1 MRQLTVA
8 ALLVSLSICLC
19 QCGPGAKPSLLARG
33 HATNQKERELEKF
46 IAAHVK
52 KIKPM
57 SKAANLAYWRAATSG
72 KTEDYDKL
80 KELELAIRK
89 VYSNPKEFA
98 ELKAWKE
105 SAQVNEPELKRQL
118 DLLYNGYLANQ
129 IAPELLKEIVDLS
142 TRIEQRFHTYR
153 GTMDGTTVTL
163 NEITTI
169 LTTERNSHKRELA
182 WRASKQVGNAIV
194 GDMLKLVRLRNEA
207 ARKLG
212 FDNYRTLTLTT
223 GEQDPKELDRIFE
236 DLYGLTNQPYAKAK
250 AELDGVLAAQYGIAP
265 ADLLPWHYHD
275 PFFQRSPLVFGL
287 NLDLYYKNTDVRNL
301 AEKFYAGIGL
311 PVNDILRR
319 SDLYERMGKDQHGF
333 STAIDRE
340 GDVRILVNLKN
351 DEYWTETILHELGHA
366 VYSKYHDRK
375 EPYLLRDAAHSF
387 CTEAVA
393 MFFGRLSRNAAWMK
407 EMIGLS
413 PDQTAEIE
421 KVSGK
426 YMQLQQLIFARWA
439 MVMYYFEKQLYTN
452 PDQDLNSLWWDMVEK
467 YQLLKRPPGA
477 ADAGWASKLHFTVAP
492 CYYHNYMLGELL
504 ASQWHHYIIRNVVGL
519 ESDRGVSYVG
529 QKTVSK
535 YFREKVFVPG
545 TVYPWNEMIKRAT
558 GEPLT
563 AKYFVEQFV
572 K

>member
-8 ALLVSLSICLC
+8 ALLVLLSICLC

-105 SAQVNEPELKRQL
+105 SGQINEPELKRQL

-129 IAPELLKEIVDLS
+129 IAPELLKKIVDLS

-163 NEITTI
+163 NEITAI
-169 LTTERNSHKRELA
+169 LTTEKNSHKRELA

-212 FDNYRTLTLTT
+212 FDNYRTLTLAT

-333 STAIDRE
+333 STDIDRQ

-351 DEYWTETILHELGHA
+351 DEYWMETILHELGHA

-407 EMIGLS
+407 KMIGLS
-413 PDQTAEIE
+413 PEQTAEIE

-452 PDQDLNSLWWDMVEK
+452 PGQDLNSLWWDMVEK

-477 ADAGWASKLHFTVAP
+477 ADSGWASKLHFTVAP

-504 ASQWHHYIIRNVVGL
+504 ASQWHHYNVRNVLEL

-529 QKTVSK
+529 QKKVGE
-535 YFREKVFVPG
+535 YFREKVFAPG